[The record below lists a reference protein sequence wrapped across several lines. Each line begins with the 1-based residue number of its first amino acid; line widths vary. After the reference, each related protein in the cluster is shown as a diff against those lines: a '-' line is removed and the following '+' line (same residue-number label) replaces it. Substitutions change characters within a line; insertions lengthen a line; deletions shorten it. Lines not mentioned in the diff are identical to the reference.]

1 MAQIECGR
9 GHLYDPEKYP
19 TCPYCKNNQQ
29 ITVAAA
35 GRTAPI
41 HVTDAGR
48 TAPLSAT
55 PVTAPQKTAPLTPP
69 AAAGGI
75 PVTAE
80 QKTMPPRGYNPTPV
94 TAPQKT
100 MPPRGYNP
108 QPAAPEPT
116 APPKFH
122 SPSVL
127 DAGKT
132 VGMMQEQM
140 GFDPVVGWLAC
151 VEGPSRGKSYTIR
164 GGINAIGRGDR
175 MDITITGDRTIS
187 MENHAKIS
195 YSDRNNRFNLLPG
208 DGRNIVY
215 LNGEEVFAAR
225 PSAPTTSSTLGRR
238 NCCLCPCAASAS
250 PGRRRRSR
258 RAMGMFD
265 RLLGRRRRVTE
276 DTTTVEL
283 SAPRTPALRV
293 GNVQG
298 VGRRERQEDSFAL
311 CNVSDPAA
319 LEREGLFAVVCDGMG
334 GMDGGN
340 EASEAAVEAFVQ
352 VFRSLLEEG
361 DVPQQL
367 REGAFAV
374 SDGIFQRFQGRSGTT
389 AVAVRILHGAL
400 HWISVGDRH

>member
-9 GHLYDPEKYP
+9 GHLYDPEKYA
-19 TCPYCKNNQQ
+19 TCPYCKTNQQ

-48 TAPLSAT
+48 TAPLSGT
-55 PVTAPQKTAPLTPP
+55 PVTAAQKTAPLTPP
-69 AAAGGI
+69 PAAPAGST
-75 PVTAE
+75 PVTADSR
-80 QKTMPPRGYNPTPV
+80 TMPPRGYAPQAAVPV

-100 MPPRGYNP
+100 MPPRGYVP
-108 QPAAPEPT
+108 PAPAGEPEPT

-122 SPSVL
+122 GPSVL

-215 LNGEEVFAAR
+215 LNGEEVFAAT
-225 PSAPTTSSTLGRR
+225 PLQAYDLIDFGETKLLFIP
-238 NCCLCPCAASAS
+238 LC
-250 PGRRRRSR
+250 G
-258 RAMGMFD
+258 
-265 RLLGRRRRVTE
+265 
-276 DTTTVEL
+276 
-283 SAPRTPALRV
+283 
-293 GNVQG
+293 
-298 VGRRERQEDSFAL
+298 ERFTWKKE
-311 CNVSDPAA
+311 
-319 LEREGLFAVVCDGMG
+319 ERDAH
-334 GMDGGN
+334 
-340 EASEAAVEAFVQ
+340 
-352 VFRSLLEEG
+352 G
-361 DVPQQL
+361 DV
-367 REGAFAV
+367 
-374 SDGIFQRFQGRSGTT
+374 
-389 AVAVRILHGAL
+389 
-400 HWISVGDRH
+400 

>member
-9 GHLYDPEKYP
+9 GHLYDPEKYA
-19 TCPYCKNNQQ
+19 TCPYCKTNQQ

-48 TAPLSAT
+48 TAPLSGT
-55 PVTAPQKTAPLTPP
+55 PVTAAQKTAPLTPP
-69 AAAGGI
+69 PAAPAGST
-75 PVTAE
+75 PVTADSR
-80 QKTMPPRGYNPTPV
+80 TMPPRGYAPQAAVPV

-100 MPPRGYNP
+100 MPPRGYVP
-108 QPAAPEPT
+108 PAPAGEPEPT
-116 APPKFH
+116 APPRPH
-122 SPSVL
+122 GPSVL

-215 LNGEEVFAAR
+215 LNGEEVFAAT
-225 PSAPTTSSTLGRR
+225 PLQAYDLIDFGETKLLFIP
-238 NCCLCPCAASAS
+238 LC
-250 PGRRRRSR
+250 G
-258 RAMGMFD
+258 
-265 RLLGRRRRVTE
+265 
-276 DTTTVEL
+276 
-283 SAPRTPALRV
+283 
-293 GNVQG
+293 
-298 VGRRERQEDSFAL
+298 ERFTWKKE
-311 CNVSDPAA
+311 
-319 LEREGLFAVVCDGMG
+319 ERDAH
-334 GMDGGN
+334 
-340 EASEAAVEAFVQ
+340 
-352 VFRSLLEEG
+352 G
-361 DVPQQL
+361 DV
-367 REGAFAV
+367 
-374 SDGIFQRFQGRSGTT
+374 
-389 AVAVRILHGAL
+389 
-400 HWISVGDRH
+400 